1 MCHIMKISYNKLWK
15 ILIDRGMKKKDL
27 ISLTGISS
35 SSMAKLSKN
44 EIVSLEVLI
53 KICNGLKCNIGDIMD
68 VINEVKDKIY
78 G

>member
-1 MCHIMKISYNKLWK
+1 MRISYNKLWK
-15 ILIDRGMKKKDL
+15 ILIDREMKKKDL
-27 ISLTGISS
+27 ISLTGMSS

-53 KICNGLKCNIGDIMD
+53 KICGVLNCNIGDIMD
-68 VINEVKDKIY
+68 VINEVKVDVH

>member
-1 MCHIMKISYNKLWK
+1 MKISYNKLWK
-15 ILIDRGMKKKDL
+15 ILIDREMKKKDL
-27 ISLTGISS
+27 INLTGISS

-53 KICNGLKCNIGDIMD
+53 KICNVLRCNIGDIMD
-68 VINEVKDKIY
+68 VINEVKEDIY

>member
-1 MCHIMKISYNKLWK
+1 MRISYNKLWK
-15 ILIDRGMKKKDL
+15 ILIDREMKKKDL
-27 ISLTGISS
+27 ICLTGMSS

-53 KICNGLKCNIGDIMD
+53 KICGVLNCNIGDIMD
-68 VINEVKDKIY
+68 VINEVKVDVH

>member
-1 MCHIMKISYNKLWK
+1 MKISYNKLWK
-15 ILIDRGMKKKDL
+15 ILIDREMKKKDL
-27 ISLTGISS
+27 INLTGISS

-53 KICNGLKCNIGDIMD
+53 KICNVLRCNIGDIMD
-68 VINEVKDKIY
+68 VINDVKEDIY